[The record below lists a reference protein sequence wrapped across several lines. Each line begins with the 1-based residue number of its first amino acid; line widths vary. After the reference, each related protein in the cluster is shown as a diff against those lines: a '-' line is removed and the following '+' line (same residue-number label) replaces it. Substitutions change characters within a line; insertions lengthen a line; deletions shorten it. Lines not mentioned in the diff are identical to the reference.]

1 MGASKL
7 QITAMT
13 AADWPAVAAIYRE
26 GIATGHATFTPAPP
40 DSFAGWS
47 ESKVAGCSLVACD
60 AGAPDGIGPS
70 ADSTSSPL
78 ADSTGSLQAGSGRPR
93 PDSVVGWA
101 CLTPVSDR
109 CVYAGVAEVSV
120 YVAAAAR
127 GRGVG
132 DALMADLIERSE
144 VAGIWTLQAG
154 IFPENQSSIA
164 LHMRHGFRQVG
175 RRERIGK
182 MTHGP
187 CAGQWRDTLLLE
199 RRSAVAGG

>member
-1 MGASKL
+1 MDAPKTL
-7 QITAMT
+7 TRAMT
-13 AADWPAVAAIYRE
+13 EADWPAVAAIYRE
-26 GIATGHATFTPAPP
+26 GIGTGHATFASAPP
-40 DSFAGWS
+40 DSHAEWS
-47 ESKVAGCSLVACD
+47 RGKITGCSLVAHD
-60 AGAPDGIGPS
+60 TPGGI
-70 ADSTSSPL
+70 
-78 ADSTGSLQAGSGRPR
+78 
-93 PDSVVGWA
+93 VGWA

-120 YVAAAAR
+120 YIAAAAR

-144 VAGIWTLQAG
+144 VAGIWMLQAG

-164 LHMRHGFRQVG
+164 LHLRHGFRQVG

-187 CAGQWRDTLLLE
+187 LAGQWRDTLLLE
-199 RRSAVAGG
+199 RRSMVVGQG

>member
-1 MGASKL
+1 MGASDP
-7 QITAMT
+7 QITAMA

-26 GIATGHATFTPAPP
+26 GIATGHATFAPAPP
-40 DSFAGWS
+40 DSFAQWS
-47 ESKVAGCSLVACD
+47 EAKVAGCSLVARD
-60 AGAPDGIGPS
+60 TPVGI
-70 ADSTSSPL
+70 
-78 ADSTGSLQAGSGRPR
+78 
-93 PDSVVGWA
+93 VGWA
-101 CLTPVSDR
+101 CLSPVSDR

-154 IFPENQSSIA
+154 IFPENAASLA
-164 LHMRHGFRQVG
+164 LHVRHGFRQVG

-199 RRSAVAGG
+199 RRSTVAGTG